1 MFGAQS
7 QVYDLLNF
15 FAEHIARHMK
25 YILLENAP

>member
-15 FAEHIARHMK
+15 FAEHIAHMK